1 MTGFFINSYN
11 HNHNAILRQ
20 LTAVAQHDIAHIA
33 HAKAIHQHLAGLHLA
48 VNTNAIFSEL
58 NHAAVFGNHNIFL
71 GHAQALRQIS
81 MLNQM
86 AELTMHRNKEFGA
99 H

>member
-1 MTGFFINSYN
+1 MTIFLVNGHY
-11 HNHNAILRQ
+11 HDHNAILGQ
-20 LTAVAQHDIAHIA
+20 LTAIPEHDIAHIA